1 MFYNKL
7 EKELFK
13 SLISFYD
20 EQSNNSL
27 TFEWYDNTI
36 VEAYIDTFY
45 ETDNGL
51 EMDEDG
57 YEEYNVCLICINK
70 IIDVPKNSL
79 IGIER
84 TSLNKLFEISYHNL
98 PLKYMIT
105 TIKLFGEEIDIIY

>member
-57 YEEYNVCLICINK
+57 YEEYDVCLIRINK
-70 IIDVPKNSL
+70 IINVAKNSL

-84 TSLNKLFEISYHNL
+84 TSLNKLFEVSYHNL
-98 PLKYMIT
+98 PDKVYDNNNKVIWRRN
-105 TIKLFGEEIDIIY
+105 